1 MIDYVGLYNFRLSI
15 IRDNL
20 RLSADDIE
28 DVNPYDSMPEVFCNN
43 MMKILQEMSEKISRL
58 ENDIKRLEGLDD

>member
-20 RLSADDIE
+20 RLSVDDIE

-43 MMKILQEMSEKISRL
+43 MMKILQEMSDKISRL